1 MMGSGWDRDGS
12 GWHHNGLTG
21 WLGVGAAV
29 LCKCGWR
36 WGGERRLAIGVMQVR
51 LEIGGGA
58 TVSDSDGVMQMHGG
72 RRSCKGSRWHR
83 GGIGMGSGW
92 YHDGLTNWSG
102 GWRRG
107 VMQVRLEMG
116 GGSDGKTTYDTIQ
129 GLQI

>member
-1 MMGSGWDRDGS
+1 MGSGWDRDMIGVAS
-12 GWHHNGLTG
+12 RWTHNL
-21 WLGVGAAV
+21 VG
-29 LCKCGWR
+29 GWR
-36 WGGERRLAIGVMQVR
+36 RGVVQVR

-116 GGSDGKTTYDTIQ
+116 GGATVRLRTIQ
-129 GLQI
+129 YKVFKSDYNRTCRDLGGRVAM